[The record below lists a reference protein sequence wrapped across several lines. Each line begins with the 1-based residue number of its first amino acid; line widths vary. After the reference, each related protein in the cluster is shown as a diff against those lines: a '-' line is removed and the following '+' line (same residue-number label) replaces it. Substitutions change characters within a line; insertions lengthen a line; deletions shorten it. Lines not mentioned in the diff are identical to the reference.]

1 MIDRRMLM
9 RAAGGALAAAIVARA
24 AWSADDA
31 AAKFE
36 ALEKAINGRL
46 GVTII
51 DTGSR
56 KRLSYRGDERFAL
69 LSTFKAL
76 AAACVLARV
85 DRGEEKLNRRVMYSE
100 ANVLSYAPVAK
111 LHVKDGMTM
120 AEICDAAVTL
130 SDNTAGNL
138 QLASFGGPAGLTAWL
153 RSIGDDVTRLDRIET
168 ALNEAKPGDLR
179 DTTTPNAVAET
190 LRKLLVGDALKPASR
205 QQLIDWLVAG
215 KTGDA
220 RLRAGVPKDWRIGDK
235 TGTND
240 AGCANDIAI
249 AWPSGRAPLI
259 IASYLDHAGGT
270 AKERDAVHADV
281 ARIAAWRG

>member
-249 AWPSGRAPLI
+249 AWPPGSAPLI